1 MGAGHA
7 ATWWGSV
14 TVPFGFAQPWA
25 LLLLPLA
32 ILAVALGRR
41 RSGGRWRAASA
52 LRAATLIML
61 VLALAG
67 PSVRTA
73 ASAVSTIFVVDRSLS
88 ISPQERRTED
98 AFVREALARMRPQD
112 RAGVLIFA
120 GRPLLR
126 VPVDSHPA
134 VDDLGAPLEPDHT
147 DIGAALELALRVLPV
162 EGARRIVVLSD
173 GAENRG
179 DALAAARVVRAAG
192 VTVDAVSLAPAQ
204 PEDVLVDALQAPQ
217 EAYVGEVYDVRAVL
231 RATVPAQA
239 TVTLSRDGVA
249 ASTRRVALPVG
260 DTAIAFPDT
269 ATREGT
275 IRYRIDVTATPAAL
289 SENKH
294 AEALVVVRGQP
305 RVLFVA
311 ATGTQLP
318 AWLSRQHLRID
329 TRTPQEVPADLT
341 GLAAYGS
348 VVLDDVSALD
358 LSQAQQAALRSF
370 VGTAGGGLL
379 AIGGSHSYG
388 VGGYAGTPLEEIL
401 PVSMDI
407 RQTLA
412 LPTVAIALIIDTSG
426 SMDAFGSELAKE
438 ELAKEIGASVIDLLG
453 EHDQIGVI
461 TFNQDFQWLV
471 PLTEARQRARILD
484 QISRLKAG
492 GGTILY
498 PPMRSAWEHLR
509 GSPAK
514 IRHVI
519 VLSDGL
525 TDPGDFRGI
534 VAAMAQSKVTLST
547 VAIGRDADLE
557 FMRNLARW
565 GGGRA
570 YVAKDLYSVPK
581 IFTAEAL
588 MAVRSFIVEEPVP
601 LRRLGADPT
610 LVGLSAPPPLR
621 GYVATAAKPAADVAL
636 VGPRGEPIL
645 ATWRY
650 GLGRTAAFTSDDGSR
665 WTSAWAS
672 WPDAA
677 RFWSQAVRWTL
688 REDALGFRL
697 GAALEEGG
705 ASARAVLNAR
715 RPDGAP
721 WDGLAVEGAVAA
733 PGGRSSSI
741 ALEQTAPGRYEAT
754 WPTSSP
760 GTYVLSVTAHS
771 AGATGGAR
779 TIGLVVPYS
788 PEYRVPEGNLG
799 LLSRLVET
807 TGGAF
812 LEHPQ
817 EAFRPARGTGSR
829 EAWPWLSWG
838 AFTLLLAE
846 VSVRRLPALSQ
857 RLAQAAGTTA
867 AWVGRTRAQ
876 ARTGSEEQDRSYD
889 AADRWAVEKAKF
901 AAEDA
906 LRAASMEQAARLFIA
921 RLRGT
926 KRP

>member
-1 MGAGHA
+1 MTGPVA
-7 ATWWGSV
+7 
-14 TVPFGFAQPWA
+14 FAHPWA
-25 LLLLPLA
+25 LLLLPLGVLA
-32 ILAVALGRR
+32 IALGRH
-41 RSGGRWRAASA
+41 RSGVRWRVATA

-61 VLALAG
+61 VLALSG
-67 PSVRTA
+67 PSVRIA
-73 ASAVSTIFVVDRSLS
+73 ASAVNTVFAVDRSRS
-88 ISPQERRTED
+88 IPPEAQRAED
-98 AFVREALARMRPQD
+98 AFVHEALARMHGQD
-112 RAGVLIFA
+112 RAGIVTFA

-126 VPVDSHPA
+126 VPVDPHPA
-134 VDDLGAPLEPDHT
+134 VDDLGAALEPDRT
-147 DIGAALELALRVLPV
+147 DIGAALELAMRVLPEV
-162 EGARRIVVLSD
+162 GARRIVVLSD

-192 VTVDAVSLAPAQ
+192 VTVDAVSLAAAR
-204 PEDVLVDALQAPQ
+204 PEEVLVDEVQAPQ
-217 EAYVGEVYDVRAVL
+217 EVRVGEVYDVRTVL

-249 ASTRRVALPVG
+249 VSTRRIALPVG
-260 DTAIAFPDT
+260 DSAVAFPET

-275 IRYRIDVTATPAAL
+275 IRYRIDVAATPAAL
-289 SENKH
+289 DENKH
-294 AEALVVVRGQP
+294 AEALVVVRAEP
-305 RVLFVA
+305 RVMFVA
-311 ATGTQLP
+311 GAGTQLP
-318 AWLSRQHLRID
+318 AWLSHQHLRID
-329 TRTPQEVPADLT
+329 IRTPDEVPADLS

-358 LSQAQQAALRSF
+358 LSPAQQANLRSF

-379 AIGGSHSYG
+379 AIGGGHSYG

-412 LPTVAIALIIDTSG
+412 LPTVAIVLIIDTSG

-438 ELAKEIGASVIDLLG
+438 ELAKEIGASVTDLLG

-534 VAAMAQSKVTLST
+534 ATAMAQNKVTLST
-547 VAIGRDADLE
+547 VAIGGDADLE
-557 FMRNLARW
+557 LMRNLARW

-588 MAVRSFIVEEPVP
+588 MAMRSFIVEEPVP
-601 LRRLGADPT
+601 LRRLGAGPT
-610 LVGLSAPPPLR
+610 LAGLSTPPPLR
-621 GYVATAAKPAADVAL
+621 GYVATVAKPAADVAL

-650 GLGRTAAFTSDDGSR
+650 GLGRIAAFTSDDGSR

-672 WPDAA
+672 WSSAA

-688 REDALGFRL
+688 REETLGLRL
-697 GAALEEGG
+697 EAAEEERG
-705 ASARAVLNAR
+705 ASARAVLDAR
-715 RPDGAP
+715 RPDGGP
-721 WDGLAVEGAVAA
+721 WDGLTVEGRVAT
-733 PGGRSSSI
+733 PGGGSRPI
-741 ALEQTAPGRYEAT
+741 TLEQTAPGRYEAT

-760 GTYVLSVTAHS
+760 GAYVLSVTAHG
-771 AGATGGAR
+771 AGAAGGPR

-788 PEYRVPEGNLG
+788 PEYRVPEGNPG

-817 EAFRPARGTGSR
+817 DAFRPARGTGSR
-829 EAWPWLSWG
+829 ETWPWLSW
-838 AFTLLLAE
+838 AALAVLLAE
-846 VSVRRLPALSQ
+846 VSLRRLPAVSQ
-857 RLAQAAGTTA
+857 RLAAAAAAAA
-867 AWVGRTRAQ
+867 AWVGQNRSQAQ
-876 ARTGSEEQDRSYD
+876 VGSQEEDRSYD

-901 AAEDA
+901 AQEDA